1 MLVSLLCL
9 IKLYINVEYLIIL
22 KYILFGVVII
32 INIKRFLSI
41 ATAMILISS
50 MSNTLVYGENFEQ
63 VTSEETLSPPIQI
76 TSIESET
83 LESEQDTYPNEPDPE
98 DPPPDEP
105 SYDDPP
111 QDEPS
116 YDEPPQDEPPQEETT
131 IEETTTEETT
141 TYIQEA
147 AFMYTVSNNE
157 AILISC
163 KTPALTKIDIPDI
176 IDGYPVTTISE
187 NVFVECYNAIEINVP
202 YCVKTISDGAF
213 RMCNSLQYIGVATE
227 NKHYKSVNGVLYNF
241 LGTSILAYPSGKPET
256 SYTVAEGVQYIGGNC
271 FNSCSNLESLK
282 LPPTL
287 NIIGHGAFNGC
298 INLKEL
304 TVNNNVELSP
314 AMFDNCNLETIYG
327 YENSK
332 AESYADK
339 YGIAFESIGV
349 LETNTVQTTTEVTS
363 VEVTTIIEESET
375 QDTVTAE
382 SLVYYAP
389 ERSGTDRTQ
398 KIVIVI
404 IIIAMISFVVAVA
417 SKSRHND
424 EEDDDDEDDDEE
436 DNDDDNNSDE

>member
-1 MLVSLLCL
+1 MDKYHVG
-9 IKLYINVEYLIIL
+9 YLIIL

-32 INIKRFLSI
+32 IKFKKILSVAI
-41 ATAMILISS
+41 AMILISS
-50 MSNTLVYGENFEQ
+50 ISSTLVYGENFEQ
-63 VTSEETLSPPIQI
+63 VTTEETLSPPIQM
-76 TSIESET
+76 TSIESDT
-83 LESEQDTYPNEPDPE
+83 LESQQDIPQEE
-98 DPPPDEP
+98 
-105 SYDDPP
+105 PP

-116 YDEPPQDEPPQEETT
+116 YEEPPQDEPQYEEPPQDEPQYEEPPQEETT
-131 IEETTTEETT
+131 LEETTTEETT
-141 TYIQEA
+141 TYMQEA

-163 KTPALTKIDIPDI
+163 KTPALTKIDVPDI

-187 NVFVECYNAIEINVP
+187 DVFSQCYNAIEINIP

-213 RMCNSLQYIGVATE
+213 KMCNSLQYIGVATE

-241 LGTSILAYPSGKPET
+241 QGTSILAYPSGKPET

-287 NIIGHGAFNGC
+287 AIIGHGAFNGC

-304 TVNNNVELSP
+304 TVNNNVELSQ
-314 AMFDNCNLETIYG
+314 AMFDNCKLETIYG
-327 YENSK
+327 YENSR
-332 AESYADK
+332 AESYADM
-339 YGIAFESIGV
+339 YAIDFESIGI
-349 LETNTVQTTTEVTS
+349 LETDMPQTTIEVTS
-363 VEVTTIIEESET
+363 EEVTTITEESKTE
-375 QDTVTAE
+375 DTVTAE

-404 IIIAMISFVVAVA
+404 IVVAMVSFVVAVA
-417 SKSRHND
+417 SRSRHND
-424 EEDDDDEDDDEE
+424 EDDDDEDEEEDDE
-436 DNDDDNNSDE
+436 DNDD

>member
-1 MLVSLLCL
+1 MDKYHVGYLV
-9 IKLYINVEYLIIL
+9 IL

-32 INIKRFLSI
+32 IKLKKILSV
-41 ATAMILISS
+41 ATAIILISS
-50 MSNTLVYGENFEQ
+50 IGSTLVYGENFEQ
-63 VTSEETLSPPIQI
+63 VTTEETLSPPIQM
-76 TSIESET
+76 TSIESDT
-83 LESEQDTYPNEPDPE
+83 LESQQDIPQEE
-98 DPPPDEP
+98 
-105 SYDDPP
+105 PP

-116 YDEPPQDEPPQEETT
+116 YEEPPQDEPQYEEPPQDEPQYEEPPQDEEPPQ
-131 IEETTTEETT
+131 EETTTEETT

-163 KTPALTKIDIPDI
+163 KTPALTKIDVPDI

-187 NVFVECYNAIEINVP
+187 DVFSECYNAIEINIP

-213 RMCNSLQYIGVATE
+213 KMCNSLQYIGVATE

-241 LGTSILAYPSGKPET
+241 QGTSILAYPSGKPET

-287 NIIGHGAFNGC
+287 AIIGHGAFNGC

-304 TVNNNVELSP
+304 TINNNVELSQ
-314 AMFDNCNLETIYG
+314 AMFDNCKLETIYG
-327 YENSK
+327 YENSR
-332 AESYADK
+332 AESYADM
-339 YGIAFESIGV
+339 YGIDFESIGV
-349 LETNTVQTTTEVTS
+349 LETDATQSTTEVTS
-363 VEVTTIIEESET
+363 EEVTTITEESKTEN
-375 QDTVTAE
+375 TVTAE

-398 KIVIVI
+398 KIVII
-404 IIIAMISFVVAVA
+404 IIVVAMVSFVVAVA
-417 SKSRHND
+417 SRSRHND
-424 EEDDDDEDDDEE
+424 EDDEDDNDE
-436 DNDDDNNSDE
+436 DNEDEN